1 MNSVGV
7 QIPRGGLRTPGHSGR
22 LVSVTLLL
30 LAVLL
35 PGCGNTLEHSATEQ
49 LLQSEAVDKAIASI
63 DFRALEG
70 QSVYFDTSYLKNFKG
85 IGFVNAEYVVSS
97 MRQQMIA
104 AGCLLQEKKDDADFI
119 VEARIGTLGSDKNEV
134 VYGIPKSNPSGAIS
148 AAASAVGSVP
158 PIPSIP
164 ELALARKAD
173 QLAAA
178 KVGAFA
184 YHRESGRRVWQ
195 SGLSVATSTAK
206 DTWLLGAGPFQ
217 SGTIYDGP
225 RFAGSRIE
233 FPIGEQGD
241 PDELQPI
248 ASYRDEVLFEM
259 PSPKRPEGLADES
272 EADGEVKPAS
282 AEVERKPKKK

>member
-1 MNSVGV
+1 MNGVGDPVSAGPLRLAGALGSVV
-7 QIPRGGLRTPGHSGR
+7 LLIPC
-22 LVSVTLLL
+22 LLL
-30 LAVLL
+30 G
-35 PGCGNTLEHSATEQ
+35 GCGNTLEHSATEQ

-70 QSVYFDTSYLKNFKG
+70 QTVYFDTTYLKNFKG

-104 AGCLLQEKKDDADFI
+104 AGCLLQEKKDQADFI
-119 VEARIGTLGSDKNEV
+119 VEARIGALGSDRNEV

-158 PIPSIP
+158 PIPALP

-178 KVGAFA
+178 KIGAFA

-233 FPIGEQGD
+233 LTIGD
-241 PDELQPI
+241 HSAPDALQPI
-248 ASYRDEVLFEM
+248 ASYRDEVLFEL
-259 PSPKRPEGLADES
+259 PSPKRPEGLAD
-272 EADGEVKPAS
+272 DGESDGDVKPAS
-282 AEVERKPKKK
+282 AEVERKPKK